1 MGEPMAD
8 FGGDF
13 GRRERQVGG
22 GIGNGILR
30 FAHGRTEILSVLTP
44 RALSHPLRVGFINTP
59 NHPQE
64 TRRKTMA
71 KRIVDVLI
79 PVALD
84 QSYSYRAPADLERA
98 VGDLVRVPW
107 GTAD

>member
-22 GIGNGILR
+22 GIGSGILR
-30 FAHGRTEILSVLTP
+30 FAHGRTEILSVFTP
-44 RALSHPLRVGFINTP
+44 PALSHPPRVGFIKTP

-64 TRRKTMA
+64 TPRKIMA
-71 KRIVDVLI
+71 RRIVHGLI
-79 PVALD
+79 PVGPDHAFL
-84 QSYSYRAPADLERA
+84 YRAAAGPELAPRA
-98 VGDLVRVPW
+98 PRR
-107 GTAD
+107 